1 MDRDVP
7 GRGPGW
13 PPRDRSALQRAA
25 RRRRERHRRL
35 LTRLVLPVVVLAVF
49 VGAFLLVRGGTPA
62 PTSGSRVDAAAGHAA
77 GTAAR
82 STTTTTTTTVPPTT
96 TTTVDPG
103 SLPQTTQLPTVDSQF
118 DSEINSLWIG
128 ITTNSLTAAMPAFFP
143 EGAYLQLK
151 TLSNDQQDFQDRL
164 VAEYGQDITAA
175 YQLLSSVPGPAKL
188 LGVLVPE
195 QYAHWVPPGV
205 CDNSIGYYEVA
216 NSRLVYQQDG
226 QERSFGIASL
236 ISWRGEWYVVHL
248 GAILR
253 PGTGGVVLDPQ
264 LGTGTSPPSTTC

>member
-1 MDRDVP
+1 M
-7 GRGPGW
+7 
-13 PPRDRSALQRAA
+13 
-25 RRRRERHRRL
+25 
-35 LTRLVLPVVVLAVF
+35 LPVVVLAAF
-49 VGAFLLVRGGTPA
+49 VGAFLAIRGGTPGA
-62 PTSGSRVDAAAGHAA
+62 ASSSGAVAAAGHPV
-77 GTAAR
+77 
-82 STTTTTTTTVPPTT
+82 TTVRPTTTTTTVPPTT

-103 SLPQTTQLPTVDSQF
+103 SLPQTTQLPTVDAQF
-118 DSEINSLWIG
+118 DAEVNDLWIG
-128 ITTNSLTAAMPAFFP
+128 ITTNSLAAAMPAFFP

-175 YQLLSSVPGPAKL
+175 YQLLASVPGPAKL

-195 QYAHWVPPGV
+195 QYAHWVPPGA
-205 CDNSIGYYEVA
+205 CYNSIGYYEVA

-253 PGTGGVVLDPQ
+253 SGSGGVVQNPQ